1 MLSEKLS
8 GILIQIFFPSR
19 IKGSKK
25 HRIPEQCPQENLRI
39 HNTVIKEEKIRKKI
53 KDEPYASPLGV
64 SSLRER
70 LGTGY
75 P

>member
-1 MLSEKLS
+1 MDP
-8 GILIQIFFPSR
+8 Q
-19 IKGSKK
+19 
-25 HRIPEQCPQENLRI
+25 QCNEGGENLGENR
-39 HNTVIKEEKIRKKI
+39 
-53 KDEPYASPLGV
+53 DEPYASPLGV

>member
-1 MLSEKLS
+1 MIWDAHQGSW
-8 GILIQIFFPSR
+8 IIIQIFFPSR
-19 IKGSKK
+19 VQGAGSATLSGRKD
-25 HRIPEQCPQENLRI
+25 LRY
-39 HNTVIKEEKIRKKI
+39 NTEIKEEKIWKKR
-53 KDEPYASPLGV
+53 DEPYASPLGV